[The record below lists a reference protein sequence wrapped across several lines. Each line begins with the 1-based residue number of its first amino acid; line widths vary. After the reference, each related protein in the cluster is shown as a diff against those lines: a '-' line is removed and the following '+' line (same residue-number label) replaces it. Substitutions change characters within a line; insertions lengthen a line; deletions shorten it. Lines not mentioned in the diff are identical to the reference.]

1 VVTLTD
7 SYFLK
12 KQLIA
17 ETNETLRIK
26 ELNLELM
33 ENLSHMSHW
42 ILKYCTDYGIEP
54 PNLDKLLDLIRRS
67 HELIENMDGHQI
79 SPKYKHPNFT
89 PDDSTEQNFT
99 LSYLTFYRKPSIMI

>member
-1 VVTLTD
+1 MVVSLTD

-17 ETNETLRIK
+17 ETNETRRIK
-26 ELNLELM
+26 QLNLELM

-42 ILKYCTDYGIEP
+42 ILKYCTDHGIEP

-67 HELIENMDGHQI
+67 REFIHLLLMH
-79 SPKYKHPNFT
+79 KV
-89 PDDSTEQNFT
+89 
-99 LSYLTFYRKPSIMI
+99 L